1 MLLSAQQASPEM
13 GLSER
18 VSAMRAAPAR
28 FDRPSG
34 KRRWLIELLD
44 ELSQKDL
51 GLLIQLVIELTQ
63 RLKAS

>member
-1 MLLSAQQASPEM
+1 M